1 MSDKDLDK
9 LAGFL
14 QKLGD
19 RETDGMQK
27 KLEEDLL
34 TMMNNIIKYR
44 QEIEKELRKYN
55 PFESLVYQFEE
66 SLDKLR
72 LLSTDAEK
80 IFRIGMGLDSNI
92 GTEAV
97 KERVNA
103 LVELSEDAYSIH
115 NCVNT

>member
-1 MSDKDLDK
+1 MNRQIDQTEEEHLLARVELRKRLLGQESTFNKDLYGMSDKALDK

-80 IFRIGMGLDSNI
+80 IFR
-92 GTEAV
+92 
-97 KERVNA
+97 
-103 LVELSEDAYSIH
+103 
-115 NCVNT
+115 